1 MRKNAKGFNYYLIF
15 IFWISNIFI
24 SSPFPVHKL
33 WLLLM
38 PLNFTYQRD
47 PICFDVSYIPHIS
60 NRKKLCL
67 VSSSKCSLNGD
78 ANTLPMEQYFM
89 HKISKCCDKIGSQ
102 IFGFGKYGPCKK
114 LSCEIWWCNM
124 LVLYHILS
132 NNVLS
137 TQAFLLHLCVFKQM
151 YCNCSFWISNNLS
164 KTISILEMKIKIYT
178 FDIEY

>member
-24 SSPFPVHKL
+24 SSLFPVHKL

-67 VSSSKCSLNGD
+67 VSSLNGD
-78 ANTLPMEQYFM
+78 VNTLPMEQYFM
-89 HKISKCCDKIGSQ
+89 HKISKCYDKSGSK
-102 IFGFGKYGPCKK
+102 IFGLGKYGPCKK

-132 NNVLS
+132 NHVIS
-137 TQAFLLHLCVFKQM
+137 AQTFLLHLLSSNRCIVISHFEYYNVYMKWYVF
-151 YCNCSFWISNNLS
+151 
-164 KTISILEMKIKIYT
+164 SILKTKYIRFFWRI
-178 FDIEY
+178 